1 MSESRFLFFL
11 RYIVISIFTL
21 GLYHVYFNITRVQE
35 QTTIL
40 REIRDELRKPNGNPL
55 IS

>member
-1 MSESRFLFFL
+1 MAEGRFLFFL
-11 RYIVISIFTL
+11 RYVVISTFTL
-21 GLYHVYFNITRVQE
+21 GLYHVYFNITRMEE